1 MLEVC
6 GGVGTLKI
14 KREALIAIT
23 YIKVC
28 CRVVRVVIYFD
39 VYHLAPRIWIVIM

>member
-1 MLEVC
+1 MLEVR
-6 GGVGTLKI
+6 GGFRTLKI
-14 KREALIAIT
+14 KCEALIAIA

-28 CRVVRVVIYFD
+28 CGVVSVVIYFD